1 MLFEANSWR
10 YRVAGAGLALS
21 LSLFAV
27 GCNDTTTDATTS
39 SSNANGDANV
49 AVTADANVVSSIQ
62 IPQLELQGDVLEVVD
77 GAILVSMN
85 GQRLLLPDT
94 LAFEVDG
101 ETAVF
106 ADLIPGTAFTLDL
119 PATSATVVA
128 LAPEVL
134 TVQAPDLGFFQ
145 VPATLIPSNVLAQT
159 RVQVQHEN
167 GNVVTVPLTA
177 ALNMMRAQ
185 PGARI
190 VTNTSTLATL
200 TPGTPGQAIFLGDLE
215 DGEHLLLASVNGDL
229 QLVRVDADLDADLEI
244 GSPITFD
251 WDGETLAFTP
261 WAGGDA
267 DGQDVEL
274 NVKRGD
280 RGANGDMDDTDNDL
294 DADRD
299 NAPPGQEIA
308 PARPDSPPGQEADPG
323 RGREG
328 APGRTVAPGQQE
340 SGDDLGEDA
349 GRGNAG
355 GNGNAAGNGNAGGNG
370 KGNAGGNGGK
380 E

>member
-1 MLFEANSWR
+1 MLFEANSWK
-10 YRVAGAGLALS
+10 YRVAGAGLA

-27 GCNDTTTDATTS
+27 GCNDTTTDATTTS
-39 SSNANGDANV
+39 STATGDASV
-49 AVTADANVVSSIQ
+49 AVTADADVVSSIQ
-62 IPQLELQGDVLEVVD
+62 LPQLELQGDVLEAVD
-77 GAILVSMN
+77 GAILASVN

-177 ALNMMRAQ
+177 ALNMMRSQ

-190 VTNTSTLATL
+190 VTNTNTLATL
-200 TPGTPGQAIFLGDLE
+200 TPGTPGQAIFLGNLE

-251 WDGETLAFTP
+251 WDGETIAFTP
-261 WAGGDA
+261 WAGGED
-267 DGQDVEL
+267 DGQDIEL

-280 RGANGDMDDTDNDL
+280 RNANGDMDDTDTDL
-294 DADRD
+294 DGDTD
-299 NAPPGQEIA
+299 NTPPGQEIA

-323 RGREG
+323 RGRED
-328 APGRTVAPGQQE
+328 APGQSIAPGQQE
-340 SGDDLGEDA
+340 SGDDTTSGLGEDA
-349 GRGNAG
+349 GRGNGNAG
-355 GNGNAAGNGNAGGNG
+355 GNGNGNAGGNG
-370 KGNAGGNGGK
+370 RGNGRD
-380 E
+380 